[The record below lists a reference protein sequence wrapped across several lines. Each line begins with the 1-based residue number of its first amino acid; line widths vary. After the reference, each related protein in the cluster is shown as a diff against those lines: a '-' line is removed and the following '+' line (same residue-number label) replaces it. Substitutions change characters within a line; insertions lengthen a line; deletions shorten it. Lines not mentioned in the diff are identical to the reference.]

1 MEKILPFQ
9 ITWPTNIWFA
19 ISTQCVY
26 ITCFLH
32 VFHFT
37 RIVPPLKG
45 WDEHT
50 EFTSHRP
57 CILLCH
63 LPVPP
68 PLTFLTPLRPHMTP
82 PSATGGGLATAVVS
96 LSSGPR
102 HTNLEHVT
110 PGGRGQQMP
119 DDCWTGV
126 CTCNQWSPRCVWPG
140 VAPDGAHSIPD
151 ARVVR
156 PLFDKAPGV

>member
-1 MEKILPFQ
+1 MKTILPFQ
-9 ITWPTNIWFA
+9 ITWPTNIWSA
-19 ISTQCVY
+19 ISTKCVD
-26 ITCFLH
+26 ITYFLQESFRH
-32 VFHFT
+32 
-37 RIVPPLKG
+37 RK
-45 WDEHT
+45 DETNT
-50 EFTSHRP
+50 ELTSHRP

-63 LPVPP
+63 LPVRP
-68 PLTFLTPLRPHMTP
+68 PLTFLTPLPPPPTP

-126 CTCNQWSPRCVWPG
+126 CTCNQWSPRGVWPG
-140 VAPDGAHSIPD
+140 VAPDDAHSIPD